1 MLDFLGF
8 WRSLVKY
15 TGRAFWHTSTGLHI
29 QGRQSNAVSTQARWA
44 GPLNGGRMLA
54 DVPPTER
61 RRLVD
66 TAGDRDA
73 YCLAV
78 ARASWLA
85 GSERQED
92 EEAGH
97 EARLQLQSL

>member
-1 MLDFLGF
+1 
-8 WRSLVKY
+8 
-15 TGRAFWHTSTGLHI
+15 
-29 QGRQSNAVSTQARWA
+29 
-44 GPLNGGRMLA
+44 MLA